1 MEKMEKSEILS
12 DILQIQSRLD
22 HWLSIRQRHEIIGL
36 LSLSDDLDSLVKDL
50 EEEVKL
56 GL

>member
-1 MEKMEKSEILS
+1 MEKSDCYTKAVIVAQVTN
-12 DILQIQSRLD
+12 QID